1 MGNYTSIYTNE
12 GDKYVKTITILA
24 VMSIFICSL
33 NQFSN
38 DYLVVCGNQECF
50 RKEYRTTCADNLF
63 VINKLFSLLM
73 VKRKQM

>member
-33 NQFSN
+33 NQFSD
-38 DYLVVCGNQECF
+38 DYQIICANQECF
-50 RKEYRTTCADNLF
+50 RKEYSTTW
-63 VINKLFSLLM
+63 V
-73 VKRKQM
+73 R